1 MHGWY
6 ASYWNAILLGLLVC
20 IFIFKTT
27 WKSYFKNNE
36 KNTWKFTKNP
46 GKIMEISWN
55 FVSPKKWEP
64 CIFSMLCLS
73 ACLFLIEVGNLDYK
87 SIRKLYVQN

>member
-1 MHGWY
+1 MKL
-6 ASYWNAILLGLLVC
+6 NKVC

-36 KNTWKFTKNP
+36 KNTWKFTKNTWKNH
-46 GKIMEISWN
+46 GNIME

-64 CIFSMLCLS
+64 
-73 ACLFLIEVGNLDYK
+73 
-87 SIRKLYVQN
+87 